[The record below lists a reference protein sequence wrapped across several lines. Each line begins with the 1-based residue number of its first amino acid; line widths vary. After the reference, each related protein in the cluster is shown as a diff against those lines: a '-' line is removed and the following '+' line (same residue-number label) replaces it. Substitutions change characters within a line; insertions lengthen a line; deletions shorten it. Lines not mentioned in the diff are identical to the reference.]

1 MASRLLLK
9 AILVS
14 SCLIKTVKPEEESIL
29 GDSTTVVGPGA
40 QITVSNEALID
51 GNFLSYSGVK
61 SSVAEWVISLGS
73 MIKL

>member
-29 GDSTTVVGPGA
+29 GDFTTVVGPST
-40 QITVSNEALID
+40 QTTVSNKALID

-61 SSVAEWVISLGS
+61 SSVAEWAISLGS
-73 MIKL
+73 KIKL